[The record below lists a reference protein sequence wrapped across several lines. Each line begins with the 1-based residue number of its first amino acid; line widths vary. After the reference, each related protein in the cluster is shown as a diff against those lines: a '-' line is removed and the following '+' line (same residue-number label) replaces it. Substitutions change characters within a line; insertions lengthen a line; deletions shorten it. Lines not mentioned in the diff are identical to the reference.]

1 MLHGVKFHLF
11 IEEEKD
17 EEPMYTHA
25 FCLGFVHT
33 SLHSNMNMHLQWTLG
48 YKMNSERHKHNQ
60 VHN

>member
-33 SLHSNMNMHLQWTLG
+33 SLHSNMNMHLQ
-48 YKMNSERHKHNQ
+48 
-60 VHN
+60 